1 MWEVKASRWK
11 EEDRRQGANKGVL
24 YKLVDASL
32 AVAVN
37 VSIFLFFSH
46 RNTGTGAATTVMEG
60 F

>member
-1 MWEVKASRWK
+1 MGSEGIAV
-11 EEDRRQGANKGVL
+11 EEGRRQGANKGVL

-37 VSIFLFFSH
+37 VSIFLGFFSH
-46 RNTGTGAATTVMEG
+46 RNTGTGAAATVMEG